1 MQILTDTTAAAGAAS
16 DAGAAPDTAVAVLDP
31 AAAQTLVSRPPEG
44 IERPMLA
51 QDKLPVVLAVV
62 LLVWA
67 GVLLLLA
74 RTERRLGRIE
84 RALGEH
90 DPGSPGTGAAP
101 R

>member
-1 MQILTDTTAAAGAAS
+1 MQILTDTTAASA
-16 DAGAAPDTAVAVLDP
+16 DTAIALLDP
-31 AAAQTLVSRPPEG
+31 GAAQTLATRPPEG

-84 RALGEH
+84 RALGERS
-90 DPGSPGTGAAP
+90 PGSPGSEGP
-101 R
+101 SR